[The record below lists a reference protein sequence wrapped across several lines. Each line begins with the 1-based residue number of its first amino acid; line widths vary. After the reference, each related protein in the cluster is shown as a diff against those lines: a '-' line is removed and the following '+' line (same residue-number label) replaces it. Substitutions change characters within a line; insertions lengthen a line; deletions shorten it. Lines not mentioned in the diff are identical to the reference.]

1 MRTINFAISRKVVFF
16 EKNET
21 LTSLFPNKVVMA
33 TPKQS
38 SLASMFMGGGVKKT
52 SATKTPK
59 VAVVTATAAAA
70 TAKLTDKNPLVQE
83 YYDQLTMSQV
93 IAHSLAIEKLG
104 TSYDV
109 VRTHGFLRWMKART
123 A

>member
-1 MRTINFAISRKVVFF
+1 
-16 EKNET
+16 
-21 LTSLFPNKVVMA
+21 
-33 TPKQS
+33 
-38 SLASMFMGGGVKKT
+38 MFMGGGVKKT

-59 VAVVTATAAAA
+59 VAVVTATATATAA
-70 TAKLTDKNPLVQE
+70 AKLTDPNPLVQE

>member
-1 MRTINFAISRKVVFF
+1 MSTIDFAISRKVVFF

-59 VAVVTATAAAA
+59 VAVVTATAA
-70 TAKLTDKNPLVQE
+70 TAKLTDPNPLVQE

>member
-1 MRTINFAISRKVVFF
+1 
-16 EKNET
+16 
-21 LTSLFPNKVVMA
+21 
-33 TPKQS
+33 
-38 SLASMFMGGGVKKT
+38 MFMGGGVKKT

-59 VAVVTATAAAA
+59 VAVVTATATATAA